1 MLGLALL
8 TPYSTQIDQSSFGL
22 SFGGLSLSAG
32 WQRFG
37 ALLAGFHFG
46 RFKGD
51 GAGRGLQGI
60 DPSNFAADRPNA
72 GSNCDLDTTDL
83 TIGMR
88 SPLPTA
94 AVSARFQFGFRSVFL
109 ATLGRI
115 AEQLNLSGRCRP
127 ILSPT

>member
-22 SFGGLSLSAG
+22 SLGGLSLSVG
-32 WQRFG
+32 WRRFG

-51 GAGRGLQGI
+51 GVDRGLQGI
-60 DPSNFAADRPNA
+60 DLSNFATDRPDA
-72 GSNCDLDTTDL
+72 GSNCHLDRTDL

-94 AVSARFQFGFRSVFL
+94 AVSAQFQFGYRNVFL
-109 ATLGRI
+109 AILGLI